1 MDQIKLKG
9 QMIDPLYFPQH
20 EKSDH
25 RSSPISRR
33 RNKTNGVK
41 SVHLKSEEGLAAT
54 DADGAAAAEAEEPAV
69 AEAAPSR

>member
-9 QMIDPLYFPQH
+9 QVIDPLYFPQH
-20 EKSDH
+20 EESDH

-54 DADGAAAAEAEEPAV
+54 DADGAAAAEAEDEARRTSAV
-69 AEAAPSR
+69 SA